1 MRLVRLRPSR
11 LVETCQ
17 LGEVGRRIE
26 ERLDKNKD
34 KHRTRESDQMK
45 LSRLPQGAFSRRI
58 RDINYPRV
66 VVECYARG
74 PRSN

>member
-11 LVETCQ
+11 ELVETCQ

-34 KHRTRESDQMK
+34 KHRNSE
-45 LSRLPQGAFSRRI
+45 L
-58 RDINYPRV
+58 
-66 VVECYARG
+66 
-74 PRSN
+74 